1 MHKLNDHQGNPQV
14 HKLQRTH
21 LRLKV
26 NIEVARL
33 QQDVNEPSVLVVVWD
48 ISFRNSRDNENLE
61 HIADSECNYATT
73 QLRNYAT
80 TQLRNNLRVPVNS
93 LLGSR
98 GLIDC
103 LLLTLT

>member
-1 MHKLNDHQGNPQV
+1 M

-33 QQDVNEPSVLVVVWD
+33 QQEMNEPSVLVVVWD
-48 ISFRNSRDNENLE
+48 ISFRNSRDNETLE

-73 QLRNYAT
+73 QQPKSASEFPSWIT
-80 TQLRNNLRVPVNS
+80 W
-93 LLGSR
+93 
-98 GLIDC
+98 ID
-103 LLLTLT
+103 